1 MNYLLDT
8 NILVFI
14 IKGHSAIAGLES
26 EIASDLNNLRIISI
40 VSKGEIESLAIQ
52 FKWGEKRLQQLENL
66 LNQFLIVPID
76 SNQIVKAYSEIDAFS
91 QGKPPALQLPGSS
104 RNMGKNDLWIAATA
118 AVTNSILVTADGDFD
133 HLDKKIIS
141 VRKIKVLGS

>member
-1 MNYLLDT
+1 MNYLFDT

-14 IKGHSAIAGLES
+14 IKGHSVIAGLES
-26 EIASDLNNLRIISI
+26 EIDSDPNGLRIISI

-52 FKWGEKRLQQLENL
+52 FKWGEKRLQQLESL

-76 SNQIVKAYSEIDAFS
+76 SNQIVKAYSKIDAFS
-91 QGKPPALQLPGSS
+91 QGKHPTLRLSGSS

-118 AVTNSILVTADGDFD
+118 SVTNSTLITVDGDFD
-133 HLDKKIIS
+133 HLDKNIIA
-141 VRKIKVLGS
+141 VRKLKVLGN